1 VSGPSNGTVTVDP
14 VTGVVTYTPNPNFNG
29 TDSFVYSVCDTGMP
43 ILCDTAVVTINV
55 TSVNDAPVAV
65 DDNAT
70 TVENT
75 PINIDI
81 LNNDSD
87 PDGNLDP
94 TSVSIISG
102 PSNGTVSI
110 NPVTGATTYT
120 PNPSF
125 TGTDSFVYSVCDTG
139 VPIYCDSAVVTI
151 TIPAGEVDLSVNK
164 TASPLIMDVLTPVTF
179 TITAANLGPDPASG
193 VTVTDILSNSF
204 TYVSSSASVGS
215 YDNTTGI
222 WTIGNLGVL
231 GIETLTITAIVN
243 PQGNHINTSIISG
256 DQSDPDTT
264 NNSSSVT
271 VFPKQFANLT
281 VVKTV
286 NDLTPN
292 IGEQITFTITVTNN
306 GPSTANNVVSTDTLN
321 NGFTYISSSA
331 TQGSYDFATHQWT
344 IGSLANGQTVTLN
357 INVTVNPIGP
367 WTNIAT
373 VIADEEDTIPDT
385 DSNIVNV
392 TPPPFAIIDYA
403 TAVSGNPTLI
413 NILGNDVPTYNP
425 IDPTSVTIVMNPS
438 NGSVTIDPVTGS
450 LTYTPDVNFVGL
462 DSLIYNVCDTASPP
476 LCDTAIVYINVS
488 APVAVTGVI
497 QNVSCF
503 GGSDGSIEIII
514 LAGTPPFSY
523 LWSTGDTTQIIT
535 GIPAGTYSAIITDAN
550 GTTTS
555 NTWSVTEPD
564 SIVITG
570 ITTVTLCNTNDG
582 SVNITVTGGT
592 QPYTFNWSNGQITE
606 DLSGLSAGTY
616 TLNLTDSNGCTA
628 SQVFII
634 NAIDTIAP
642 VIANCPTNL
651 SIPTNSL
658 SCDAVA
664 NWTLPTATDNCT
676 LQSFTSTHNPGDVFP
691 IGVTTVTYTAVD
703 SVGNTSTCSFTVTVT
718 DTQVPVISG
727 CPADIN
733 TTNDA
738 TTCGAVVN
746 WTAPTATD
754 NCSAGL
760 TFTSSH
766 NPGDVFPVGT
776 TVVTYTAT
784 DASGNVTTCTF
795 NVTVADTEAP
805 IAAGCPADINV
816 TNDFN
821 ICSAVVNW
829 TAPTFSDNC
838 TGGLTV
844 ISSHNPGTVFP
855 VGTTVVTYTA
865 TDAAGNVATCTFN
878 VVVTDSQLPV
888 ISSCPTN
895 INVNTTLGQC
905 SAVANWTLP
914 AMFDNC
920 PGATLSS
927 THNPGDV
934 FPIGTTTVTYTA
946 TDAGGNTATCTFTVT
961 VTDTELPVISGC
973 PANINVTATGAS
985 CDAVANWTSPT
996 ATDNCTLQ
1004 SFTSTHN
1011 PGDVFPIGVTT
1022 VTYTAVDSV
1031 GNTSTCSFT
1040 VTVTDTQ
1047 VPVISG
1053 CPADINTT
1061 NDATTCGAVV
1071 NWTAPTATDNCSA
1084 GLTFTSSHNP
1094 GDVFPV
1100 GTTVVTYT
1108 ATDASGNVTTCTF
1121 NVTVADTEAPVI
1133 TNCPSDIVSDN
1144 FFNTCY
1150 QQIYWPTPVVVDNC
1164 SSSSV
1169 TVTMSHQP
1177 GFVFPVGTTPVTIT
1191 AIDNNGNSTTCSFNV
1206 TIVDTQV
1213 PTIEGCPVDVTVNTQ
1228 AGACG
1233 AIVTWIQPTA
1243 FDNCPGVVVTSTHNS
1258 GDFFPLGTT
1267 TVVFT
1272 ATDAVGLSVTCSYNI
1287 TVVDTEAP
1295 VISNCPS
1302 AITQNVTG
1310 LACDAVVNW
1319 TPPTAA
1325 DNCILQSLTSSHNP
1339 GDVFPVGVT
1348 TVIYTAVDAAGNTS
1362 TCSFPVTITD
1372 TQLPIISGCP
1382 ANIIVSNDPGVCG
1395 AVVSWIPPTA
1405 SDNCAGGLTF
1415 TSTHNPG
1422 ALFPIGITTVTY
1434 TATDAGGN
1442 TVTCSFTVTVNDTQA
1457 PITLNCPTNI
1467 NVNNTF
1473 NTCGAIVNWV
1483 PPTFTDNCSG
1493 PVTVVASHFPGA
1505 TFPVGITVVTYT
1517 ATDANGNVTV
1527 CSFNIN
1533 VTDTQAPLI
1542 VGCPANINT
1551 TAQPGVCG
1559 ASVVW
1564 TIPTILDNCPNS
1576 TLVSS
1581 HNSGSVFPVGTTVV
1595 TYTATDI
1602 SGNVVT
1608 CSFTVTVTDTQVPVI
1623 AGCPANVVIPAAN
1636 SSCNETATW
1645 IAPTASD
1652 NCAIQSFTSTHN
1664 PGDTFPIGT
1673 TTVTYTAVDLNGNSS
1688 TCSFTVTITDN
1699 VLPVI
1704 TGCPINITVNSAP
1717 AICGAIVNW
1726 TPPTIT
1732 DNCSA
1737 GLVITSTH
1745 NPGDIFPVGTTV
1757 VTYTATDGSGNSV
1770 NCSFNVTII
1779 DSIAPVVNNC
1789 PSNITVNNTFNTC
1802 GAVVSWTP
1810 PTFTDNCNGAVN
1822 VMASH
1827 FPGTIFPIGSTVV
1840 TYTATDAAGNTSV
1853 CFFTVTVTDTQVP
1866 VFAGCPIDIVVFNE
1880 DSICGENVNW
1890 APPVV
1895 IDNCQNVTVVAS
1907 HNPGDLFPI
1916 GTTTVTYIATDAG
1929 GNSDTCSFNVTV
1941 LDKESPVISGCPGNI
1956 VINSEPGVCGANV
1969 GWIAPTATD
1978 NCGVVSLLTTN
1989 NPGSFFPVGVTT
2001 VTYSAVDAGNNVT
2014 TCVFT
2019 VTVLD
2024 VEAPVITNCPSDI
2037 TVITNANSCTAVVN
2051 WIPPTVMDNCGNGN
2065 NITLV
2070 SSHANGSSFSTGTTV
2085 VTLTYT
2091 DLAGNSSVCTF
2102 NVNVIDSVPPVIVNC
2117 PSDITSCNAL
2127 VTWTPPTASDNCNL
2141 VSFVSSHNPG
2151 VMFPSG
2157 NTVVTYTAIDASG
2170 NITVCSFNV
2179 FVGSPVLNIQ
2189 TSNVTCYGQQNGSA
2203 SVTVTSGA
2211 APFTYDWGIGSGPV
2225 LQNLGPGF
2233 YTITVTDANGCLA
2246 RDSVS
2251 ITQPDSLEL
2260 NIGSVSAAICGFG
2273 NGAAIIT
2280 VDGGTPGYSFLWSN
2294 GATTQ
2299 NLSDVSEGTYALSV
2313 TDANGCT
2320 ADSLVVVID
2329 GQFGI
2334 IPQLV
2339 TPNADGHND
2348 TWVIPCI
2355 ENYPDAVVE
2364 LYNRWGNLIFKRE
2377 GGYKNDWAGYSEGM
2391 LNVGNG
2397 RLPAATYFY
2406 VIKLN
2411 NDTKPLTGYIE
2422 LQY

>member
-1 VSGPSNGTVTVDP
+1 
-14 VTGVVTYTPNPNFNG
+14 
-29 TDSFVYSVCDTGMP
+29 
-43 ILCDTAVVTINV
+43 
-55 TSVNDAPVAV
+55 
-65 DDNAT
+65 
-70 TVENT
+70 
-75 PINIDI
+75 
-81 LNNDSD
+81 
-87 PDGNLDP
+87 
-94 TSVSIISG
+94 
-102 PSNGTVSI
+102 
-110 NPVTGATTYT
+110 
-120 PNPSF
+120 
-125 TGTDSFVYSVCDTG
+125 
-139 VPIYCDSAVVTI
+139 
-151 TIPAGEVDLSVNK
+151 
-164 TASPLIMDVLTPVTF
+164 
-179 TITAANLGPDPASG
+179 
-193 VTVTDILSNSF
+193 
-204 TYVSSSASVGS
+204 
-215 YDNTTGI
+215 
-222 WTIGNLGVL
+222 
-231 GIETLTITAIVN
+231 
-243 PQGNHINTSIISG
+243 
-256 DQSDPDTT
+256 
-264 NNSSSVT
+264 
-271 VFPKQFANLT
+271 
-281 VVKTV
+281 
-286 NDLTPN
+286 
-292 IGEQITFTITVTNN
+292 
-306 GPSTANNVVSTDTLN
+306 
-321 NGFTYISSSA
+321 
-331 TQGSYDFATHQWT
+331 
-344 IGSLANGQTVTLN
+344 
-357 INVTVNPIGP
+357 
-367 WTNIAT
+367 
-373 VIADEEDTIPDT
+373 
-385 DSNIVNV
+385 
-392 TPPPFAIIDYA
+392 
-403 TAVSGNPTLI
+403 
-413 NILGNDVPTYNP
+413 
-425 IDPTSVTIVMNPS
+425 
-438 NGSVTIDPVTGS
+438 
-450 LTYTPDVNFVGL
+450 
-462 DSLIYNVCDTASPP
+462 
-476 LCDTAIVYINVS
+476 
-488 APVAVTGVI
+488 
-497 QNVSCF
+497 
-503 GGSDGSIEIII
+503 
-514 LAGTPPFSY
+514 
-523 LWSTGDTTQIIT
+523 
-535 GIPAGTYSAIITDAN
+535 
-550 GTTTS
+550 
-555 NTWSVTEPD
+555 
-564 SIVITG
+564 
-570 ITTVTLCNTNDG
+570 
-582 SVNITVTGGT
+582 
-592 QPYTFNWSNGQITE
+592 
-606 DLSGLSAGTY
+606 
-616 TLNLTDSNGCTA
+616 
-628 SQVFII
+628 
-634 NAIDTIAP
+634 
-642 VIANCPTNL
+642 
-651 SIPTNSL
+651 
-658 SCDAVA
+658 
-664 NWTLPTATDNCT
+664 
-676 LQSFTSTHNPGDVFP
+676 
-691 IGVTTVTYTAVD
+691 
-703 SVGNTSTCSFTVTVT
+703 
-718 DTQVPVISG
+718 
-727 CPADIN
+727 
-733 TTNDA
+733 
-738 TTCGAVVN
+738 
-746 WTAPTATD
+746 
-754 NCSAGL
+754 
-760 TFTSSH
+760 
-766 NPGDVFPVGT
+766 
-776 TVVTYTAT
+776 
-784 DASGNVTTCTF
+784 
-795 NVTVADTEAP
+795 
-805 IAAGCPADINV
+805 
-816 TNDFN
+816 
-821 ICSAVVNW
+821 
-829 TAPTFSDNC
+829 
-838 TGGLTV
+838 
-844 ISSHNPGTVFP
+844 
-855 VGTTVVTYTA
+855 
-865 TDAAGNVATCTFN
+865 
-878 VVVTDSQLPV
+878 
-888 ISSCPTN
+888 
-895 INVNTTLGQC
+895 
-905 SAVANWTLP
+905 
-914 AMFDNC
+914 
-920 PGATLSS
+920 
-927 THNPGDV
+927 
-934 FPIGTTTVTYTA
+934 
-946 TDAGGNTATCTFTVT
+946 
-961 VTDTELPVISGC
+961 
-973 PANINVTATGAS
+973 
-985 CDAVANWTSPT
+985 
-996 ATDNCTLQ
+996 
-1004 SFTSTHN
+1004 
-1011 PGDVFPIGVTT
+1011 
-1022 VTYTAVDSV
+1022 
-1031 GNTSTCSFT
+1031 
-1040 VTVTDTQ
+1040 
-1047 VPVISG
+1047 
-1053 CPADINTT
+1053 
-1061 NDATTCGAVV
+1061 
-1071 NWTAPTATDNCSA
+1071 
-1084 GLTFTSSHNP
+1084 
-1094 GDVFPV
+1094 
-1100 GTTVVTYT
+1100 
-1108 ATDASGNVTTCTF
+1108 
-1121 NVTVADTEAPVI
+1121 
-1133 TNCPSDIVSDN
+1133 
-1144 FFNTCY
+1144 
-1150 QQIYWPTPVVVDNC
+1150 
-1164 SSSSV
+1164 
-1169 TVTMSHQP
+1169 MSHQP